1 MLPPGY
7 DADDAALAAHMTE
20 LDDEPLSDLI
30 AAVDAAEVAQKAK
43 PVDMRASALWYATKL
58 GWPVFPLKPG
68 GKKPLTTHGFKDASR
83 DPDTVRAWWTRWPDA
98 NIGVPT
104 GRTANGGCGYDV
116 LDIDGRE
123 GLATLA
129 TIKHA
134 ACEPGCCAEEFC
146 HATGS
151 LPPITAR
158 AFTPGDGKRAPG
170 RHYYTPAA
178 GGSNTS
184 HALPS
189 IDTRG
194 DGGYVVVPPSID
206 STGSRY
212 TWLTRPTAAA

>member
-7 DADDAALAAHMTE
+7 DQDDAALAAKMTD
-20 LDDEPLSDLI
+20 LDDEALSDLC
-30 AAVDAAEVAQKAK
+30 AALDAAEIISKNTT
-43 PVDMRASALWYATKL
+43 PDMGKSALWYVEKL
-58 GWPVFPLKPG
+58 RWPVFPLRPN
-68 GKKPLTTHGFKDASR
+68 GKQPLTRHGFKDASL
-83 DPDTVRAWWTRWPDA
+83 DPAVVRGWWAKWPDA

-104 GRTANGGCGYDV
+104 GRRENGGCGYDV

-134 ACEPGCCAEEFC
+134 ACPPGCCAEVFC

-151 LPPITAR
+151 LPPIAAR
-158 AFTPGDGKRAPG
+158 AWTPGDGKRAPG

-194 DGGYVVVPPSID
+194 DGGYVVVAPSID
-206 STGSRY
+206 STGRRY
-212 TWLTRPTAAA
+212 AWLTRPEVPA

>member
-1 MLPPGY
+1 MLPPGVN
-7 DADDAALAAHMTE
+7 AEDAALHQHMTE
-20 LDDEPLSDLI
+20 LSPEQLSDLCASLDATEI
-30 AAVDAAEVAQKAK
+30 AAQTKPIDMGAA
-43 PVDMRASALWYATKL
+43 ALWYATKL
-58 GWPVFPLKPG
+58 RWPVFPLKAN
-68 GKKPLTTHGFKDASR
+68 GKQPLTRHGFKDASL
-83 DPDTVRAWWTRWPDA
+83 DPDQIRKWWTKWPDA

-104 GRTANGGCGYDV
+104 GRAENGGCGYDV

-134 ACEPGCCAEEFC
+134 ECDPGCCAETWC
-146 HATGS
+146 SATGL
-151 LPPITAR
+151 LPPISAR
-158 AFTPGDGKRAPG
+158 AYTPGDGKRAPG

-184 HALPS
+184 NALPS

-206 STGSRY
+206 STGRRY
-212 TWLTRPTAAA
+212 QWLDRPQVAA